1 MNGLY
6 HWNKE
11 CVCIFGRIWQNSWRS
26 WTFMQKN
33 NLVMSLS
40 GLTSAPDPLWADP
53 GPDHQPSRFCTSS
66 PLPALH
72 SDPDT
77 WHFYTFYQLPRLSLA
92 CMYIPLSGTL
102 SSFLMTWRIPAEPSG
117 LGLDVT
123 SVKKSFLTLA
133 AESHAL
139 PHCLQGVL
147 QPSSLHWAQGR
158 ETAPLAAC
166 VACWKG
172 AGWGRGLC
180 PVHPSVTYSAV
191 LLRSYLS
198 ARHCSRRQE

>member
-1 MNGLY
+1 
-6 HWNKE
+6 
-11 CVCIFGRIWQNSWRS
+11 
-26 WTFMQKN
+26 MQKN

-40 GLTSAPDPLWADP
+40 GLTSAPDPLRADP

-66 PLPALH
+66 P
-72 SDPDT
+72 
-77 WHFYTFYQLPRLSLA
+77 HFYTFYQLPRLSLA

-102 SSFLMTWRIPAEPSG
+102 SSFLMTWRSPAEPSG

-123 SVKKSFLTLA
+123 SFKKSFLTLA

-147 QPSSLHWAQGR
+147 QPSSLHWAHGR
-158 ETAPLAAC
+158 DALLAAC

-180 PVHPSVTYSAV
+180 PIHPSVTYSAV

-198 ARHCSRRQE
+198 ARHCSRRQRNKRDRKVCLHSRGGFRHK